1 MPGIHMEKIVTRTN
15 LLFLLVGAI
24 LVGGSIYGYQTYQAR
39 KEPQGVQINVG
50 PNGVTFEKR

>member
-1 MPGIHMEKIVTRTN
+1 MEKIVTRTN

-50 PNGVTFEKR
+50 PNGVTFEKK